1 MASRAGGKSAG
12 AMKGAMRKC
21 SLLLMASVVFAES
34 AWARSYLNCLTR
46 KIVIVD
52 GSSGSTS
59 SSTEESLA
67 FWIDEVAKSVAL
79 ADGTPLL
86 VHRFDD
92 RWKRRSGR
100 CAL

>member
-1 MASRAGGKSAG
+1 
-12 AMKGAMRKC
+12 MRKC